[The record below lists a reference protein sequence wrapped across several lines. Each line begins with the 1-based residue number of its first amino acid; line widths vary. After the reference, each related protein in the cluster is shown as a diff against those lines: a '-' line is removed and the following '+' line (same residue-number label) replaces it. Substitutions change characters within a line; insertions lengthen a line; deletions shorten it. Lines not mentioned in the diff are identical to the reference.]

1 MDINQLKTLDIIV
14 NMKSF
19 NKAAEQCFVSTSTLT
34 RQVTAMESE
43 IGFQIFERTAFGV
56 TLTPQGEA
64 FYRQTQGIPQ
74 IYENAVSSARNSE
87 QKKQIIRISIFSYL
101 RKYVTR
107 ACEKLKAQNEEI
119 EFSFVSCRILESDSA
134 LLNHRADIAPLT
146 VIQDADNSLFSL
158 PVFRCSNSVIVPDTH
173 PLAAKKSI
181 RAEELDGQSIL
192 LSAKASDSRNMKSMK
207 RLLKEKCPHSLFVE
221 YQHPDQAD
229 ALCQIN
235 GYPIMSLSFLEM
247 SGGYRS
253 IPLRDSPTVVI
264 GAACRK
270 EDMRKFLPL
279 MECFR
284 DQFIRCDEF
293 LNNTEKEE

>member
-1 MDINQLKTLDIIV
+1 MGLTALK
-14 NMKSF
+14 
-19 NKAAEQCFVSTSTLT
+19 A
-34 RQVTAMESE
+34 AMESE
-43 IGFQIFERTAFGV
+43 IGFPIFERTAFGV
-56 TLTPQGEA
+56 TLTPQGEV

-87 QKKQIIRISIFSYL
+87 REKQMIRISIFSYL

-107 ACEKLKAQNEEI
+107 ACEKIKAQNEEI
-119 EFSFVSCRILESDSA
+119 DFSFVSCRILESDSA
-134 LLNHRADIAPLT
+134 LINHRADIAPLT
-146 VIQDADNSLFSL
+146 VIQDADERLFGL
-158 PVFRCSNSVIVPDTH
+158 PIFRCCNSVIVPDTH
-173 PLAAKKSI
+173 PLAVKKSV

-192 LSAKASDSRNMKSMK
+192 LSAKAPDSRNMQSMK

-235 GYPIMSLSFLEM
+235 GYPIVSLSFLEM

-253 IPLRDSPTVVI
+253 ITICDSPTVLI

-270 EDMRKFLPL
+270 EDMRKYLAL
-279 MECFR
+279 MESFR
-284 DQFIRCDEF
+284 DQFIRCDDF
-293 LNNTEKEE
+293 MKNTEREK